1 MVDSPRDAPQLQV
14 FCSGTGF
21 DIYNTWC
28 YTLVVRI
35 LKTKRFAKL
44 ATDEGLTD
52 EALKDAIKEFEEG
65 LTGDALGGN
74 LYKKRVAVG
83 SKGKSGGLRTIL
95 VYKAAA
101 DDKIFCVEV
110 FPKNKK
116 ENISKTELAGLKRY
130 ADYLLGLKA
139 KEIKKA
145 IDAKALIEV
154 KRDGDNKKGS
164 KKDSNKE
171 SGDGGS

>member
-1 MVDSPRDAPQLQV
+1 M
-14 FCSGTGF
+14 
-21 DIYNTWC
+21 
-28 YTLVVRI
+28 RI

-65 LTGDALGGN
+65 LTGDALGAN

-95 VYKAAA
+95 VYKAA

-130 ADYLLGLKA
+130 ADYLLGMKA

-154 KRDGDNKKGS
+154 KRDGDD
-164 KKDSNKE
+164 KKDSQKDSSE
-171 SGDGGS
+171 DGEDDGS

>member
-1 MVDSPRDAPQLQV
+1 M
-14 FCSGTGF
+14 
-21 DIYNTWC
+21 
-28 YTLVVRI
+28 
-35 LKTKRFAKL
+35 

-52 EALKDAIKEFEEG
+52 DVLKDAIKEFEEG
-65 LTGDALGGN
+65 LTGDALGAN

-95 VYKAAA
+95 VYKAA

-110 FPKNKK
+110 FPKSEKGNL
-116 ENISKTELAGLKRY
+116 SKTELAGLKRY

-154 KRDGDNKKGS
+154 KTDGDNKKDS

-171 SGDGGS
+171 SGDEDCGS

>member
-1 MVDSPRDAPQLQV
+1 MTYPLLEDVEYRIHRVAA
-14 FCSGTGF
+14 GF
-21 DIYNTWC
+21 DIYNTRC
-28 YTLVVRI
+28 YTLLMRI

-52 EALKDAIKEFEEG
+52 EALKVAIKEFEEG
-65 LTGDALGGN
+65 LTGDELGAS

-83 SKGKSGGLRTIL
+83 SKGKRGGLRTIL
-95 VYKAAA
+95 VYKAA
-101 DDKIFCVEV
+101 DDIIFCVEV

-139 KEIKKA
+139 NEIKKA

-154 KRDGDNKKGS
+154 KRDDDKGN
-164 KKDSNKE
+164 KKDSSE
-171 SGDGGS
+171 EGGDEDGDS